1 LHAAKVTHIP
11 QFRNLQLPGKPAV
24 RGSNGYQNAIYR
36 CEFYPQ
42 TAPDEDDGT
51 ELRLL
56 KIIRKMKSCRYGV
69 HDLSRIELNT
79 ANFPRFNMPFELGI
93 FFGAK
98 LFGDNTQKRKNAL
111 ILECQKY
118 TYQQYISDLNG
129 IDTKAHNNDPVSA
142 LKRVH
147 SWLNNASRRKVIPGE
162 RILQTQFEEFER
174 VLPTFVGDTGY
185 TLTTLPFLNLLDII
199 QESVAQRLI

>member
-1 LHAAKVTHIP
+1 MSRPNYNNSVFINCP
-11 QFRNLQLPGKPAV
+11 FDDDYKPILRAII
-24 RGSNGYQNAIYR
+24 YTIYR
-36 CEFYPQ
+36 CGFYPQ
-42 TAPDEDDGT
+42 TALDEDDGT

-56 KIIRKMKSCRYGV
+56 KILRKIKNCRYGI

-98 LFGDNTQKRKNAL
+98 SFGGNAQKSKNAL
-111 ILECQKY
+111 ILERQKY

-129 IDTKAHNNDPVSA
+129 VDTKAHNNDPVTA

-147 SWLNNASRRKVIPGE
+147 SWLNTVSHRKMIPGE
-162 RILQTQFEEFER
+162 RMLQTQFEEFHR
-174 VLPTFVGDTGY
+174 VLVTFVKDIGY
-185 TLTTLPFLNLLDII
+185 TLDTLPFLNLLDIVE
-199 QESVAQRLI
+199 ESVAQQLT